1 MFESLFV
8 YPGVQERH
16 QEAPFAVERAK
27 YLAQLAERG
36 MPHVTL
42 HRRANYCRHVA
53 IELDR
58 QPPTQH
64 WSGDAVD
71 ALARAWAAARVVDGR
86 AGRERWPYEHF
97 RLVALE
103 FIESLGRLI
112 PRPAAVPARDEERLN
127 EFIAKQQEATWQSA
141 ATCGTARWQVREFL
155 RYLEAQGVALE
166 SVRAEHIDA
175 YFAHVA
181 TRWRRVSLA
190 VTAKMLRAWL
200 RHGEAQGWST
210 PGLAEAVLAPRL
222 YRHEGLPLG
231 PSWGQVSQMVAS
243 ITGGTPLALRNRAIV
258 LLLAVYGLRSA
269 EVRHLRIDDIEW
281 DRDQLRVTR
290 AKCGQRNA
298 FPLVPEVGNAIA
310 RYLRYGRPPHP
321 SRVVFLSVHA
331 PFRPLSA
338 GAMYHLVRHALLPV
352 AAGRRQSLGPH
363 ALRHACARHL
373 LESGHS
379 LKAVGDHLGHRDPD
393 TTRIY
398 AKVNLA
404 MLRLVALEDLGGLV

>member
-8 YPGVQERH
+8 YPGVRARH
-16 QEAPFAVERAK
+16 QEAPFAEERAT

-42 HRRANYCRHVA
+42 QHRANYCRHVA
-53 IELDR
+53 IELAR
-58 QPPTQH
+58 QPQTQH
-64 WSGDAVD
+64 WRVEEVD
-71 ALARAWAAARVVDGR
+71 ALARTWACTRVIDGR
-86 AGRERWPYEHF
+86 AGNERWPYEHF

-103 FIESLGRLI
+103 FVESLGRLM
-112 PRPAAVPARDEERLN
+112 PVPAAVRARDEDRLN
-127 EFIAKQQEATWQSA
+127 EFIATQQEAAWLSA

-166 SVRAEHIDA
+166 SVRGEHIDA

-181 TRWRRVSLA
+181 KRWSRVSLA
-190 VTAKMLRAWL
+190 VTAKMLRAWF
-200 RHGEAQGWST
+200 RHGEVRGWSA

-231 PSWGQVSQMVAS
+231 PNWDQVNQMLAS
-243 ITGGTPLALRNRAIV
+243 ITGDTPLALRNRAVV

-290 AKCGQRNA
+290 AKSGQRDVV
-298 FPLVPEVGNAIA
+298 PLVTEVGNAIA
-310 RYLRYGRPPHP
+310 RYLRQGRPPHP
-321 SRVVFLSVHA
+321 SRVVFLTVHA

-338 GAMYHLVRHALLPV
+338 GAMYHLVRHTLLPV
-352 AAGRRQSLGPH
+352 AAGRRQSMGPH
-363 ALRHACARHL
+363 ALRHACARRL

-393 TTRIY
+393 TTRVY